1 MTSSLPASVSSPK
14 DLALL
19 ILDIKKYA
27 KWFLQYYN
35 ASKSNVKYSSPQ
47 PEISKIASEIIIYWD
62 NVKRKKVYEWG
73 LKEFGFKMS
82 IVDKR
87 PALILKINKT
97 I

>member
-62 NVKRKKVYEWG
+62 KQKPLTPTSLETYIK
-73 LKEFGFKMS
+73 
-82 IVDKR
+82 
-87 PALILKINKT
+87 ILEKIL
-97 I
+97 